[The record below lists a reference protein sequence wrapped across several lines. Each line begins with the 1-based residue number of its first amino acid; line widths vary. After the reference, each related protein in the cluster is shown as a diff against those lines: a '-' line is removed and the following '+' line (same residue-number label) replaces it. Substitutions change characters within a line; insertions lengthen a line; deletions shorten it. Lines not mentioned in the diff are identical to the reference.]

1 MRRDHAGHQRKPHS
15 GLFGGNPEP
24 VVRFFCGLRS
34 VVFNAKTSLIE
45 YYKQRLGATTLN
57 NQLMIIHTQAAVQLI
72 NTYFHNG

>member
-1 MRRDHAGHQRKPHS
+1 MQATNANRTAGFS
-15 GLFGGNPEP
+15 GGNPEP
-24 VVRFFCGLRS
+24 VVRFFFVGSGLLS
-34 VVFNAKTSLIE
+34 LMQKPALIE